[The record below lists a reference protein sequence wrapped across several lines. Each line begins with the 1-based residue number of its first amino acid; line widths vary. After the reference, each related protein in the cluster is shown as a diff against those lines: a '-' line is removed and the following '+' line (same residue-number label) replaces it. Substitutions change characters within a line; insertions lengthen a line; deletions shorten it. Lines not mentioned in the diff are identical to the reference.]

1 MSASFPKH
9 AQVVVIGG
17 GIHGC
22 SVAYHLAK
30 NGWKDVVLVER
41 KKLTSGT
48 TWHAAGLVG
57 QLQGTH
63 ATTAFASYGVELL
76 QEIEAETG
84 LSPGFRQNGSISIA
98 VNQSRL
104 SELKRKADFAKL
116 FGVEAS
122 FIETD
127 AIAERWPLMNAEG
140 VLGGI
145 YMPSDGSANPTD
157 LTQALARGARMNG
170 AKIFENIKVET
181 VLTSGGKV
189 TGVETDAGISPPSL
203 LLTAPE
209 CGRAILA
216 EKMVLAFRFMLAN
229 IITLLPNRF
238 LVCHRIFRFFGHI
251 VTAPIG
257 KRMLASCYLALPI
270 SMQRHGQKTAFQIV
284 SNLTVCL
291 SSKMT

>member
-17 GIHGC
+17 GVHGC

-76 QEIEAETG
+76 QEIETETG

-104 SELKRKADFAKL
+104 SELKRKADFAGL
-116 FGVEAS
+116 FGVKAS

-170 AKIFENIKVET
+170 AQIFENIKVET

-189 TGVETDAGISPPSL
+189 TGVETDAGIISAEFVVNCAGMWARDL
-203 LLTAPE
+203 
-209 CGRAILA
+209 GR
-216 EKMVLAFRFMLAN
+216 KMALAFRSMLAN
-229 IITLLPNRF
+229 IITLLPNR
-238 LVCHRIFRFFGHI
+238 LPVCHRICRFFGHI
-251 VTAPIG
+251 VMALTG
-257 KRMLASCYLALPI
+257 KRMPASCYLALPI
-270 SMQRHGQKTAFQIV
+270 SMQRHGQKAAFQVV
-284 SNLTVCL
+284 SNLTVFL
-291 SSKMT
+291 SLKMT